1 MKILRSVA
9 AVRRSL
15 YGWRLAGESIALV
28 PTMGNLHAG
37 HDSLMAIAR
46 RHADR
51 VVASIFVNP
60 TQFGPGEDYASY
72 PRTPREDAARLRAAG
87 VDAVFVPTVAAM
99 YPDGQDGSTTV
110 SVPGLSGVLCGAH
123 RPGHFDG
130 VASVVLRLFNITV
143 PDIAVFGEKDY
154 QQLVLLRRMARD
166 LQLDIRLVGGPTLR
180 EADGLALSSRNQ
192 YLDAGER
199 QLAPRLHALL
209 QDCRRRLLAG
219 GQGFAAIE
227 RRALRQL
234 QAEGFVPDYVAI
246 RDAHDLSLPAPGCRR
261 LRVLAAARLGRTRLI
276 DNVAVQ
282 LR

>member
-1 MKILRSVA
+1 MEILRSVA
-9 AVRRSL
+9 AARRSL
-15 YGWRLAGESIALV
+15 YAWRLAGESIALV

-37 HDSLMAIAR
+37 HDSLVAIAR
-46 RHADR
+46 RRADR

-60 TQFGPGEDYASY
+60 TQFGPGEDYERY

-87 VDAVFVPTVAAM
+87 VDAVFMPTVEAM
-99 YPDGQDGSTTV
+99 YPGGRDGATTV
-110 SVPGLSGVLCGAH
+110 SVPGLAGVLCGAH

-143 PDIAVFGEKDY
+143 FDVAVFGEKDY

-166 LQLDIRLVGGPTLR
+166 LHLDIRLVGAPTVR
-180 EADGLALSSRNQ
+180 EPDGLALSSRNQ

-199 QLAPRLHALL
+199 RIAPRLHAVL
-209 QDCRRRLLAG
+209 QDCRRRLLSG
-219 GQGFAAIE
+219 SQGLVAIE
-227 RRALRQL
+227 RQACRQL

-246 RDAHDLSLPAPGCRR
+246 RDARDLGPPAPGCRQ

-276 DNVAVQ
+276 DNLAVR